1 MRRERRKIG
10 REVREEG
17 GKEEREEGGKEGG
30 EGGKEGGEK
39 ITSKEMIKMNETDLN
54 QIFSQPIT
62 LSECLSV

>member
-17 GKEEREEGGKEGG
+17 GKEERE